1 MEKSPFEQFILENL
15 YNVWKEHGT
24 QKVKNFQTLIEEY
37 GFKEKNINKPIKR
50 LILEGLV
57 DTDAYC
63 VWITKKGITQMAP
76 FDKNPVTQE
85 DKASVSNAINF
96 LKNFELEV
104 SKSELPMPEMKMW
117 LKGIKELSHNPM
129 LLKAVRV
136 ALKSTTD
143 KKPS

>member
-15 YNVWKEHGT
+15 YNVWKEHGI
-24 QKVKNFQTLIEEY
+24 KKGKNFQTLIEEY

-57 DTDAYC
+57 DTDSQC

-76 FDKNPVTQE
+76 FDKNAVTQE
-85 DKASVSNAINF
+85 DKASVRNAINF

-104 SKSELPMPEMKMW
+104 SKSDLPVPEREMW
-117 LKGIKELSHNPM
+117 LKGIRELSRNPM
-129 LLKAVRV
+129 LLKAVSV
-136 ALKSTTD
+136 ALKSTID
-143 KKPS
+143 RKPS

>member
-1 MEKSPFEQFILENL
+1 MGKSPFEQFILENL

-24 QKVKNFQTLIEEY
+24 QKGKNFQTLIEEY
-37 GFKEKNINKPIKR
+37 GFKDKNINKPMRR

-57 DTDAYC
+57 DTDSQC
-63 VWITKKGITQMAP
+63 VWITKKGIIQIAP
-76 FDKNPVTQE
+76 FDKSAVIQV

-104 SKSELPMPEMKMW
+104 SKSGLAMPEREMW
-117 LKGIKELSHNPM
+117 LKGIKELSNNPM

-136 ALKSTTD
+136 ALKSITD
-143 KKPS
+143 RKPS

>member
-24 QKVKNFQTLIEEY
+24 KIGKNFQILIEEY

-57 DTDAYC
+57 DTDSQC

-76 FDKNPVTQE
+76 FDKGAATQE

-96 LKNFELEV
+96 LKNFEVEV
-104 SKSELPMPEMKMW
+104 SKSDLPMHEREMW
-117 LKGIKELSHNPM
+117 LKGIRELSHNPM
-129 LLKAVRV
+129 LLKAVSV

-143 KKPS
+143 RKAS

>member
-15 YNVWKEHGT
+15 YNVWKEHGI
-24 QKVKNFQTLIEEY
+24 KKGKNFQTLIEEY

-57 DTDAYC
+57 DTDSHC

-76 FDKNPVTQE
+76 FDKTAVTQE
-85 DKASVSNAINF
+85 EKASVSNAINF

-104 SKSELPMPEMKMW
+104 SKSDLPMPERKMW
-117 LKGIKELSHNPM
+117 LKGIRELSHNPM
-129 LLKAVRV
+129 LLKVVSV

-143 KKPS
+143 RKPS

>member
-24 QKVKNFQTLIEEY
+24 KIGKNFQTLIEEY

-57 DTDAYC
+57 DTDSQC

-76 FDKNPVTQE
+76 FDKNAATPE
-85 DKASVSNAINF
+85 EKASVSNAINF
-96 LKNFELEV
+96 LKKFELEV
-104 SKSELPMPEMKMW
+104 SKSELPMHEREIW
-117 LKGIKELSHNPM
+117 LKGIRELSHNPM
-129 LLKAVRV
+129 LLKVVSV

-143 KKPS
+143 RNPS

>member
-24 QKVKNFQTLIEEY
+24 QKGKNFQTLLEEY
-37 GFKEKNINKPIKR
+37 GFKEKNINKPMR
-50 LILEGLV
+50 SLILEGLV
-57 DTDAYC
+57 DTDSQC
-63 VWITKKGITQMAP
+63 VWITKKGITQIAP
-76 FDKNPVTQE
+76 FDKSAVTQE
-85 DKASVSNAINF
+85 GKASVSNAINF

-104 SKSELPMPEMKMW
+104 SKSELPMPEMKMG
-117 LKGIKELSHNPM
+117 LRGIKELSHNPM